1 MTDQVDFIGRG
12 YAIQRQAIAPS
23 LAKFLTRQ
31 LQLIRQVDSQ
41 GQGDDQVPTSYSI
54 YGAIPFETL
63 LDEMAPQ
70 FGALTGL
77 SLLPTYS
84 YARIYDRG
92 ATLARHRDRYAC
104 ENSVS
109 LMLGYE
115 GDAPWS
121 LWLQDKR
128 GTEVEVSLEPGD
140 ALIYRGCECDHWR
153 NKFTSG
159 TWQAQTFLH
168 YVDANGPYAEEKFD
182 RRPYLGF
189 KKPINRMLQRGQLA
203 GTE

>member
-1 MTDQVDFIGRG
+1 VSDFSTRG
-12 YAIQRQAIAPS
+12 YAIQRRAIAPS
-23 LAKFLTRQ
+23 FAKFLTRQ
-31 LQLIRQVDSQ
+31 LQMIRLVDSH
-41 GQGDDQVPTSYSI
+41 GSGDNQVPTSYSI

-63 LDEMAPQ
+63 LDDLAPM
-70 FGALTGL
+70 FSTLSGLTL
-77 SLLPTYS
+77 APTYS

-115 GDAPWS
+115 GEAPWS
-121 LWLQDKR
+121 LWLQDKQGR
-128 GTEVEVSLEPGD
+128 EVEIALEPGD

-159 TWQAQTFLH
+159 IWQAQTFLH
-168 YVDANGPYAEEKFD
+168 YVDANGPHADEKLD
-182 RRPYLGF
+182 GRPHLGF

-203 GTE
+203 TE